1 MAIRTWSV
9 LCVNSSNTIKQ
20 HARRA
25 HKSVAH
31 SSPHEVGERHPSNH
45 TKTWP
50 LPLYQSHACAPVP
63 EPLSLLPLPAS
74 ICACQPAGPSATAL
88 PFCTSFAALAVG
100 MIDVIGELQAVGELL
115 EAAPVSSAGG
125 NTIASGDSSDG
136 TVVGDITASLRCIER
151 RRDMR
156 HDSRVGCRSND
167 GSDGGSKEDCIR
179 TARGGMRI

>member
-1 MAIRTWSV
+1 
-9 LCVNSSNTIKQ
+9 
-20 HARRA
+20 
-25 HKSVAH
+25 
-31 SSPHEVGERHPSNH
+31 
-45 TKTWP
+45 
-50 LPLYQSHACAPVP
+50 
-63 EPLSLLPLPAS
+63 
-74 ICACQPAGPSATAL
+74 
-88 PFCTSFAALAVG
+88 

-125 NTIASGDSSDG
+125 NTMASGDSSDG

-156 HDSRVGCRSND
+156 HDSRVGRRSND